1 MSGVTVREPGTARK
15 PKPTIPFIS
24 SLTHNALGQPK
35 SWTWGTGDTAARS
48 FGIDLS
54 TKLSAWGARSPRR
67 RMSCWPDRRQKDR
80 HPEGGNMGPI
90 DPATGEFVRQEI
102 SRALDSLVKS
112 VQMEIQDEVEFL
124 LLRIE
129 RDSMGSESE
138 TKQIIEIAVSI
149 LAKLIRPR
157 QGDYAWM
164 VNVERRG
171 ALLDS
176 EVGGRA
182 G

>member
-1 MSGVTVREPGTARK
+1 
-15 PKPTIPFIS
+15 
-24 SLTHNALGQPK
+24 
-35 SWTWGTGDTAARS
+35 
-48 FGIDLS
+48 
-54 TKLSAWGARSPRR
+54 
-67 RMSCWPDRRQKDR
+67 
-80 HPEGGNMGPI
+80 MGPI